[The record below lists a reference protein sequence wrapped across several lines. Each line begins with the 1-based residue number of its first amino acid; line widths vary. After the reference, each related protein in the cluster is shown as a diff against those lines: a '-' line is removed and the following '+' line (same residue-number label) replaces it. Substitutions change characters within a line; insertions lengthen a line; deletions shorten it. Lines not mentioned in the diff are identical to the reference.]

1 MNQNVTRYTF
11 TTTLLFTLL
20 LSSLWNIAKADEFL
34 SAIRGKVIT
43 SDGQPAPYVTV
54 QVKGTGR
61 GIVTDQNGEFI
72 FKKIKPGTY
81 TLQVSLIGYE
91 SVEQTV
97 TVEEDKVAH
106 ATIQL
111 SATNQQMKE
120 VVIVGD
126 GNKYKVDAPSTSLR
140 IATPIKDV
148 PQSIEVLT
156 HEVLQDQQI
165 FDMQEDVSRNISGAM
180 RIGHWDIYTKIQ
192 ARGSQLSA
200 FRNGMNVVSS
210 PWSPLTED
218 MSMVDRIEIVKG
230 PAGFMLSS
238 GEPSGF
244 YNVVTKKPT
253 GLSNNNEIALTVGSF
268 NTYRGTLDLDGKL
281 SKNGRLLYRLNVM
294 GTQRDSWRNY
304 EFNNRYSIAPVLKYL
319 IDDRT
324 SVTLE
329 YNRQFVQEQ
338 VIGSNYAFS
347 RKGYADLPI
356 NFTTADPKLDPTKI
370 TDQSL
375 TGTFEHNFN
384 NNWKFTAQL
393 AYLQYDQRG
402 QSMWPSYFSSFND
415 SLLQRNIG
423 IWDALAINRTG
434 QFFVNGKFKTGPVTH
449 TVLGGLDMK
458 RSQYWADWNQSQSL
472 GDTTFNIYKPTYSN
486 VTQPT
491 WDRSQNIRVRGVEYD
506 YGYTTEYLQDELG
519 FLNNTLRLTIAGRY
533 TTNIYNNPYSTT
545 KNESKFT
552 PRVGVSYSVISSLS
566 AYFVYDEVFMQ
577 NGGTDWEGKTF
588 KPLTGSNLELGVKKE
603 WFGGR
608 LSTNVAIYQIVKNNV
623 LATDL
628 EHESPTAGFI
638 YSRTNGQQKIKGVE
652 VDVKGELARG
662 LSVVANYAYTDG
674 QVTKDSYAS
683 LVGNYISGTA
693 KHIQNSWVT
702 YRVPAGVL
710 NGLRIF
716 AGYQWQIGRI
726 AGQVYDKSEN
736 FLPDY
741 FRLDGG
747 VGYNINKF
755 SFNVNVNNVLN
766 KYLYTGA
773 PSYDN
778 NGNHIYYWQA
788 EAGRNLR
795 VSTSYRF

>member
-1 MNQNVTRYTF
+1 MTHAFTRYTF
-11 TTTLLFTLL
+11 TTTLLFSLL
-20 LSSLWNIAKADEFL
+20 LCSLWNVAKAEEFL

-43 SDGQPAPYVTV
+43 ADGQAAPFVTV
-54 QVKGTGR
+54 QIKGSGR
-61 GIVTDQNGEFI
+61 GVVTDQNGEFV

-81 TLQVSLIGYE
+81 TVQVSLIGYE
-91 SVEQTV
+91 TVEQEV
-97 TVEEDKVAH
+97 FVEEDKVAH
-106 ATIQL
+106 ISIKL
-111 SATNQQMKE
+111 KATNQQMKE
-120 VVIVGD
+120 VVVVAD
-126 GNKYKVDAPSTSLR
+126 GNNYKVSLPSPTLR
-140 IATPIKDV
+140 ITTPIKDV

-156 HEVLQDQQI
+156 AEVIRDQAS
-165 FDMQEDVSRNISGAM
+165 FDMQEDVSRNISGGM
-180 RIGHWDIYTKIQ
+180 RIGHWDIYTKMQ
-192 ARGSQLSA
+192 ARGSQLTA

-218 MSMVDRIEIVKG
+218 MSMVDRIEVIKG

-238 GEPSGF
+238 GEPSGL

-253 GLSNNNEIALTVGSF
+253 GLKDNNEVSLTVGSF
-268 NTYRGTLDLDGKL
+268 NAYRGTLDLDGKL
-281 SKNGRLLYRLNVM
+281 SKDGRLLYRLNVM
-294 GTQRDSWRNY
+294 GTQRDSHRDY

-324 SVTLE
+324 SITLE

-375 TGTFEHNFN
+375 TGTFEHKFN
-384 NNWKFTAQL
+384 DNWKFTAQI
-393 AYLQYDQRG
+393 AYLHYDQKG

-423 IWDALAINRTG
+423 IWDALGINRTG
-434 QFFVNGKFKTGPVTH
+434 QMFVNGKFQTGAVTH
-449 TVLGGLDMK
+449 NVLAAVDMK
-458 RSQYWADWNQSQSL
+458 RSQYWADWNQSHAL
-472 GDTTFNIYKPTYSN
+472 GDTSFNIYKPTYNN
-486 VTQPT
+486 VSQPV
-491 WDRSQNIRVRGVEYD
+491 WDRSRNIRVTGVEYD
-506 YGYTTEYLQDELG
+506 YGYYTEYLQDELG
-519 FLNNTLRLTIAGRY
+519 FLNNTLRLTLAGRY
-533 TTNIYNNPYSTT
+533 TTNVYNTPYAIT

-552 PRVGVSYSVISSLS
+552 PRVGLSYSVNSSMS

-588 KPLTGSNLELGVKKE
+588 KPLTGSNIELGVKKN
-603 WFGGR
+603 WFGDR
-608 LSTNVAIYQIVKNNV
+608 FSTNVAIYQIVKNNV

-652 VDVKGELARG
+652 VDVKGQLLPG
-662 LSVVANYAYTDG
+662 LNVLINYAYTDG
-674 QVTKDSYAS
+674 QVTKDAYKN

-693 KHIQNSWVT
+693 KHIQNTWLN
-702 YRVPAGVL
+702 YRVNKGTL
-710 NGLRIF
+710 TGLSVF
-716 AGYQWQIGRI
+716 AGYQLQVGRI

-747 VGYNINKF
+747 IGYFVNRFNIRL
-755 SFNVNVNNVLN
+755 NVNNVLN